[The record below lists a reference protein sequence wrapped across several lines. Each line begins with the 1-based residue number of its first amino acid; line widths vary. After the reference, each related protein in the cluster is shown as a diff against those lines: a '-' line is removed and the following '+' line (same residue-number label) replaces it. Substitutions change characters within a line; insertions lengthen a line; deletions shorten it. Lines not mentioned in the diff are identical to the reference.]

1 MLLNLRYLK
10 AAATMVAKDETRYYL
25 NGVAVQGV
33 MNKGV
38 FMVATDG
45 HRLIA
50 FRQAAEL
57 PFDVDPFEIIIPA
70 SIIDAIKLHKTD
82 DFGELTH
89 VEGRKWSLS
98 YIKSPTI
105 TFEAIH
111 GVFPDWR
118 RVVPKETNGEVTQ
131 YNPVL
136 LASFSKAKKI
146 LGLKSPDMV
155 AVVHNGPGP
164 ALVTLGG
171 ESDNYFGVI
180 MPFRPMFETIKQSPA
195 WAQ

>member
-50 FRQAAEL
+50 LRQTAEL

-70 SIIDAIKLHKTD
+70 SIIDAIKLHKVN
-82 DFGELTH
+82 DFGELEH

-98 YIKSPTI
+98 YYNSPTI
-105 TFEAIH
+105 TFEAID
-111 GVFPDWR
+111 GTFPDWR
-118 RVVPKETNGEVTQ
+118 RVVPKETNGEVAQ

-136 LASFSKAKKI
+136 LASFSKAKKT
-146 LGLKSPDMV
+146 LGLNSPDMV
-155 AVVHNGPGP
+155 TVTHNGPGP
-164 ALVTLGG
+164 ALVTFGG

-180 MPFRPMFETIKQSPA
+180 MPFRAQFEAIKQSPA

>member
-38 FMVATDG
+38 FIISTDG

-50 FRQAAEL
+50 FRQSAEL

-70 SIIDAIKLHKTD
+70 AIIDAIKLHKTE
-82 DFGELTH
+82 DFGELEH
-89 VEGRKWSLS
+89 VEGHKWSLS
-98 YIKSPTI
+98 YINSPKL

-118 RVVPKETNGEVTQ
+118 RVVPKETNGEVAQ

-136 LASFSKAKKI
+136 LASFCKAKKT

-155 AVVHNGPGP
+155 AVAHNGPGP

-180 MPFRPMFETIKQSPA
+180 MPFRATFDIITQSPA